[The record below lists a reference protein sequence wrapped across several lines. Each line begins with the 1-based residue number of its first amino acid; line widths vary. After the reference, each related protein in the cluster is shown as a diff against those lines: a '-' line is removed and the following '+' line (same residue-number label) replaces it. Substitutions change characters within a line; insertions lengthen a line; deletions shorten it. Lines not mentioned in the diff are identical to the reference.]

1 MRQITFGVR
10 RQTFPD
16 FRLSLAMPPA
26 QDGERSS
33 IERDSDMRVVFAAST
48 LILFAACATAPTE
61 TVPEASEGVIET
73 TSAIPSAYELAMGTV
88 DDLLEAG
95 NEQTAILR
103 LEQLIGMQSAS
114 DTEKA
119 DALFRMAE
127 LKLGDGNQVWGGI
140 AALDE
145 FIETYPDH
153 ENTAAAI
160 TMRDTARGEATSLNF
175 QLEQG
180 GLSPMEAFK
189 ARFRLGEHQTAADI
203 MLANALTPDNAY
215 LLDMY
220 QIGYLCDAMELTGP
234 KYMVS
239 EPDGTVR
246 DVRFC
251 DFGK

>member
-1 MRQITFGVR
+1 VLRQI
-10 RQTFPD
+10 FPD
-16 FRLSLAMPPA
+16 FRLSLAMPDA
-26 QDGERSS
+26 QDTERLL
-33 IERDSDMRVVFAAST
+33 IERDSDMRVLLAAST
-48 LILFAACATAPTE
+48 LILLSACATSTTE
-61 TVPEASEGVIET
+61 TAPVASEDAAVT

-103 LEQLIGMQSAS
+103 LEQLIGMQSATE
-114 DTEKA
+114 TEKA
-119 DALFRMAE
+119 NALFRMAD

-145 FIETYPDH
+145 FIETYPGH
-153 ENTAAAI
+153 ENTDTAI
-160 TMRDTARGEATSLNF
+160 AMRDRARGEATSLNF

-203 MLANALTPDNAY
+203 MLASALSPDNAY

-220 QIGYLCDAMELTGP
+220 QIGYLCDATELTGP
-234 KYMVS
+234 KYEVS

>member
-1 MRQITFGVR
+1 
-10 RQTFPD
+10 
-16 FRLSLAMPPA
+16 
-26 QDGERSS
+26 
-33 IERDSDMRVVFAAST
+33 MRVLFAVSA
-48 LILFAACATAPTE
+48 LALLAACATST
-61 TVPEASEGVIET
+61 IET
-73 TSAIPSAYELAMGTV
+73 EPVAADLPPTAAETTPSAYDLAMGTV
-88 DDLLEAG
+88 DDLLAAG

-114 DTEKA
+114 DAEKA
-119 DALFRMAE
+119 SALYRMAE
-127 LKLGDGNQVWGGI
+127 LKLGEGNQVWGGI
-140 AALDE
+140 EALDE

-153 ENTAAAI
+153 EKIDAAI
-160 TMRDTARGEATSLNF
+160 ALRDTARGEATSLNY

-189 ARFRLGEHQTAADI
+189 ARFRLGEHQDAADI
-203 MLANALTPDNAY
+203 MLASALTPDNAH

-220 QIGYLCDAMELTGP
+220 QIGYLCDAAELTGP
-234 KYMVS
+234 KYTVE